1 MIKCYFCGKH
11 GHYAIMCCKK
21 KRDEEANLTCMQDQE
36 PTLMLAE
43 KMSNLLM
50 LNEEKVMENLLT
62 KGED

>member
-1 MIKCYFCGKH
+1 
-11 GHYAIMCCKK
+11 
-21 KRDEEANLTCMQDQE
+21 MQDQE